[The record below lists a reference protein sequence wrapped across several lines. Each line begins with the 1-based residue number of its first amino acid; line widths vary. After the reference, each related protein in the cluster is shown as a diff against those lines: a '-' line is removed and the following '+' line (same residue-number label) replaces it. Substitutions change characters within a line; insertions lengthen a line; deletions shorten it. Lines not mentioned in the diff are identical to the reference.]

1 MEERRT
7 SARNRSYLG
16 ASVAFNGLSRIDCV
30 VRNLTPRGARIA
42 CAQNAPLPANFMLEI
57 PTLAWKRRAR
67 VVWTGVESSGV
78 EFLDDTPGAAR
89 G

>member
-16 ASVAFNGLSRIDCV
+16 ASVALNGLSKIDCV

-42 CAQNAPLPANFMLEI
+42 CAQNAPLPANFTLEI

-67 VVWTGVESSGV
+67 VIWIGVESTGV
-78 EFLDDTPGAAR
+78 EFLDETPCAHG
-89 G
+89 

>member
-1 MEERRT
+1 MQERRA
-7 SARNRSYLG
+7 SARRRSYLG
-16 ASVAFNGLSRIDCV
+16 ASVALNGLSTIDCV

-42 CAQNAPLPANFMLEI
+42 CAQKAPLPENFTLEI

-67 VVWTGVESSGV
+67 AVWIGVESTGV
-78 EFLDDTPGAAR
+78 EFLDGTPSAG